1 MRQGGLKMAQF
12 RSGSLAGFIAGIAL
26 TQIAS
31 AADLPRKAPPAPLLP
46 PVFNWTGFYV
56 GANIGGGWARDHGD
70 HFCIDPTGVLNPPN
84 CQVLPPGSEHISSS
98 GIIGGGQMGYNWQTG
113 QIVLGIE
120 TDFQGSDIH
129 GSTVVGGPFGFAG
142 LPGVALPAGS
152 FTASEKIDWFG
163 TVRGRVG
170 WVVWDRALIFATG
183 GLFYGHIKANSL
195 FTAPNVGTIYSGSSS
210 ETRAGWTVGGGV
222 EYAFNNNWSGKI
234 EGLYYDL
241 GSITVVGNE
250 TPLTFL
256 PGGFQHNKD
265 FDFKGGIV
273 RVGLNYLFK

>member
-1 MRQGGLKMAQF
+1 MAQL
-12 RSGSLAGFIAGIAL
+12 RSISLIGFVTGIAL

-31 AADLPRKAPPAPLLP
+31 AADLPRKAPPAPLPP

-56 GANIGGGWARDHGD
+56 GANIGGGWARDNGE
-70 HFCIDPTGVLNPPN
+70 HFCLGPTGVPIAA
-84 CQVLPPGSEHISSS
+84 CQVLPPGSEHIRSS

-113 QIVLGIE
+113 QMVFGIE
-120 TDFQGSDIH
+120 TDFQGSGID
-129 GSTVVGGPFGFAG
+129 GSTTVGGPFGFAG

-163 TVRGRVG
+163 TLRGRIG
-170 WVVWDRALIFATG
+170 WAAWDRALIFATG

-195 FTAPNVGTIYSGSSS
+195 FTAPNVGTIYSGSFS

-222 EYAFNNNWSGKI
+222 EYAFTNNWSGKI

-241 GSITVVGNE
+241 GNITVIGNE
-250 TPLTFL
+250 TPLTFG
-256 PGGFQHNKD
+256 PGGFQHNKN
-265 FDFKGGIV
+265 FDFKGAIV
-273 RVGLNYLFK
+273 RVGLNYMFK